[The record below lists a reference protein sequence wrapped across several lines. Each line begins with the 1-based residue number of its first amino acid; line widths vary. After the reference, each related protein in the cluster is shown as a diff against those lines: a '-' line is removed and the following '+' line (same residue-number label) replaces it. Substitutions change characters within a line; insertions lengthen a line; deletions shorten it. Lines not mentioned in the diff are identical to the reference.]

1 MNDTISCVY
10 SLSFLSSRNRMK
22 ASTTESSSSSVSSHK
37 SATPRPPPSPSLVF
51 FLLKSS
57 LRFQECSPLNRHVV
71 SYLLSYRSSLSL
83 PLLHQV
89 SPSPLLC
96 WPTYHVCSKIFLSF
110 VLKMPR
116 LPRNR
121 YLCQVSTARA
131 MPAVENISRNPSTLS
146 EGRRSSCCLIAVPPN
161 AT

>member
-22 ASTTESSSSSVSSHK
+22 ASTTESSSSSVSSHNA
-37 SATPRPPPSPSLVF
+37 SALPLPFPCFFSSKILTLFPRIFSP
-51 FLLKSS
+51 
-57 LRFQECSPLNRHVV
+57 QSPCRLIFVV
-71 SYLLSYRSSLSL
+71 LPLISTTSLS
-83 PLLHQV
+83 HQV

-96 WPTYHVCSKIFLSF
+96 WPPYHVCSKIFLSF